1 MTDTARVADPIVD
14 ATITILETD
23 GYDAVTLREV
33 ARRARVSLG
42 TIYKRFP
49 TRRERAQ
56 RTREAL
62 IAAAVEAWIDEHV
75 LTEFAPAS
83 PDENL
88 HDGLMRML
96 TSLFG
101 AWERSPRMLVAY
113 HRIIEGPFGHELYAR
128 TFDLLAPVGLRA
140 LEGRDPAFVDD
151 VSTILGDASDAAI
164 AKCAA
169 GRLDVTEILPRLERV
184 VYRLTNDN
192 AAEAEPGV
200 RASGTAASA

>member
-14 ATITILETD
+14 ATIAILEAD
-23 GYDAVTLREV
+23 GYGAVTLREV

-49 TRRERAQ
+49 TRREHAQ

-75 LTEFAPAS
+75 LTEFSPPAS
-83 PDENL
+83 DEPL

-101 AWERSPRMLVAY
+101 AWERSPRMLAAY
-113 HRIIEGPFGHELYAR
+113 HHVIEGPFGADLYDR
-128 TFDLLAPVGLRA
+128 TFRLLAPVGLRA
-140 LEGRDPAFVDD
+140 LEGRDTTFVDD

-184 VYRLTNDN
+184 VYRLTHDN
-192 AAEAEPGV
+192 AAEADPAV
-200 RASGTAASA
+200 LPSPTA